1 MKTFPTGRS
10 LSAFFLAG
18 ALAAPALFL
27 PASARGDWVLRFDGV
42 DDFVSAAPVP
52 LDTRVT
58 VTAWIYTENPVS
70 GTGYG
75 HVAGQG
81 NFRAGTAGGYGIYTD
96 HAYSDNVVFQANHAA
111 GGTEWTWTSQTRKQW
126 HFVTA
131 RFSNASESCDLLLDG
146 VWANYWQNGDSSGAP
161 WDLPQVWQTGADPF
175 LIGCATNTSGANQPF
190 RGCIAEVAVWNRF
203 LETSEVAALK
213 NHRLRG
219 DEEGLA
225 AYWPLDDGGGTVAR
239 NAAFGADAAG
249 SDGALSGA
257 TWEWREDLALPTAE
271 EWAETSVRSVTTP
284 WSVSF
289 ATNGM
294 ARAFVRKPGA
304 AAAAEVALDA
314 SGEGTLRGVAPATTY
329 EAWTENA
336 AGTVASP
343 VERFRTPPLA
353 ADLPTWVLALDGAD
367 DVVSMGSDFALT
379 NAFTLAVWY
388 RRDFETASG
397 GTWGVIAGMG
407 PFNRTTGGSMTGFAL
422 YTDGITPVAQAR
434 QAGVANSVWAN
445 GDWDDASLGDWH
457 FGVERFDVEN
467 KRCDFFVDGVYR
479 RSVGNGSG
487 WNSSFSA
494 PWRTDDVPV
503 PFALGARYDPS
514 VPAFDKFFQGAVA
527 EVSLWNRVL
536 SESEI
541 RALRTA
547 RPTGD
552 EEGLVG
558 YWSVTD
564 GPYGAG
570 TAVRDFV
577 AGGRAAHDGTASG
590 GTWARDASFPFAS
603 LDAERG
609 AASAADAAFDGDD
622 LSATVSSALAGD
634 WEIWAVWD
642 SADRGAAAAIDW
654 ASGPVACGSFTGTNG
669 TAAIA
674 DVPAAAHVLRFAI
687 VRADAEDAVFWTD
700 PVDLTLVPRTGVPE
714 PVAALVDFDAGASH
728 AQFDFS
734 LSALGDGAQSAT
746 ATLSLSPAAP
756 GGAVGR
762 SFDTAPVPF
771 EIKVPGL
778 TPATAYTWT
787 LVVENDQ
794 TETTTL
800 SGSFTTDAA
809 PASPAAPVVS
819 ATGLSVDAAGVAT
832 VGWDLAWPGTGADTA
847 ALSLVWGLEPG
858 PLDRTN
864 ALESVAIGTGVSASA
879 LTALA
884 PGRDYVAR
892 LVARNAATGATTVAP
907 EALAFSTAA
916 DYGTSSAGGTGRGVH
931 VAAANFANGTEA
943 SFDLVFDDA
952 PVHRTYTLKRASGP
966 SDAGTDIAAWP
977 VVDDIADVDPD
988 DAGLAA
994 VPVPAGWGTTAHA
1007 VRFFLV
1013 TDAEEAPFDSRLEY
1027 LDSAN
1032 APYVDTGIVP
1042 ADGMV
1047 YDFRFAW
1054 LSSDRAW
1061 SRAFGS
1067 YISENNNATRVIMN
1081 NNNVA
1086 TLNVNYISRAG
1097 GSQGVSSTVTRL
1109 GDPIEGVL
1117 SKETIVVNGVTNVL
1131 SGTSGTADDSTILLM
1146 GGASG
1151 GNAVRF
1157 WRFGMTQD
1165 GVRRMTL
1172 VPVVKD
1178 GAVGFHDAVTGAFF
1192 GPTGGSLTA
1201 GPALETTGFE
1211 DVSSWSETVLR
1222 TDPLA
1227 PVFEPGLVCTPTG
1240 VFDSGI
1246 VSGAL
1251 ENAGAGGCS
1260 LVAEVSPTPDFAAF
1274 TRIPAGGAGAGGFS
1288 LRLHLR
1294 SGSSPVF
1301 LPPFSTGYVRLR
1313 ATTAGG
1319 RTALSDTAAFIV
1331 PELAAPGTLIVVK

>member
-1 MKTFPTGRS
+1 M
-10 LSAFFLAG
+10 L
-18 ALAAPALFL
+18 
-27 PASARGDWVLRFDGV
+27 
-42 DDFVSAAPVP
+42 
-52 LDTRVT
+52 
-58 VTAWIYTENPVS
+58 
-70 GTGYG
+70 
-75 HVAGQG
+75 
-81 NFRAGTAGGYGIYTD
+81 
-96 HAYSDNVVFQANHAA
+96 
-111 GGTEWTWTSQTRKQW
+111 
-126 HFVTA
+126 
-131 RFSNASESCDLLLDG
+131 
-146 VWANYWQNGDSSGAP
+146 
-161 WDLPQVWQTGADPF
+161 
-175 LIGCATNTSGANQPF
+175 
-190 RGCIAEVAVWNRF
+190 
-203 LETSEVAALK
+203 
-213 NHRLRG
+213 
-219 DEEGLA
+219 
-225 AYWPLDDGGGTVAR
+225 
-239 NAAFGADAAG
+239 
-249 SDGALSGA
+249 
-257 TWEWREDLALPTAE
+257 
-271 EWAETSVRSVTTP
+271 
-284 WSVSF
+284 
-289 ATNGM
+289 
-294 ARAFVRKPGA
+294 
-304 AAAAEVALDA
+304 
-314 SGEGTLRGVAPATTY
+314 
-329 EAWTENA
+329 
-336 AGTVASP
+336 
-343 VERFRTPPLA
+343 
-353 ADLPTWVLALDGAD
+353 
-367 DVVSMGSDFALT
+367 
-379 NAFTLAVWY
+379 
-388 RRDFETASG
+388 
-397 GTWGVIAGMG
+397 
-407 PFNRTTGGSMTGFAL
+407 
-422 YTDGITPVAQAR
+422 
-434 QAGVANSVWAN
+434 
-445 GDWDDASLGDWH
+445 
-457 FGVERFDVEN
+457 
-467 KRCDFFVDGVYR
+467 
-479 RSVGNGSG
+479 
-487 WNSSFSA
+487 
-494 PWRTDDVPV
+494 
-503 PFALGARYDPS
+503 
-514 VPAFDKFFQGAVA
+514 
-527 EVSLWNRVL
+527 
-536 SESEI
+536 
-541 RALRTA
+541 
-547 RPTGD
+547 
-552 EEGLVG
+552 
-558 YWSVTD
+558 
-564 GPYGAG
+564 
-570 TAVRDFV
+570 
-577 AGGRAAHDGTASG
+577 
-590 GTWARDASFPFAS
+590 
-603 LDAERG
+603 
-609 AASAADAAFDGDD
+609 
-622 LSATVSSALAGD
+622 
-634 WEIWAVWD
+634 
-642 SADRGAAAAIDW
+642 
-654 ASGPVACGSFTGTNG
+654 
-669 TAAIA
+669 
-674 DVPAAAHVLRFAI
+674 

-700 PVDLTLVPRTGVPE
+700 PIDLTLVPRAGVPE

-734 LSALGDGAQSAT
+734 LSALGDGARSAT

-756 GGAVGR
+756 GGAVAR
-762 SFDTAPVPF
+762 SFDTTPVPF

-778 TPATAYTWT
+778 TPATAYSWT

-800 SGSFTTDAA
+800 SSSFTTDAA

-858 PLDRTN
+858 PMDRTN
-864 ALESVAIGTGVSASA
+864 ALEAAAIGTGTTISA

-884 PGRDYVAR
+884 PGRNYVAR
-892 LVARNAATGATTVAP
+892 LVARNPATGATAPAP

-943 SFDLVFDDA
+943 SFDLVFDCA

-988 DAGLAA
+988 DDGLAA

-1013 TDAEEAPFDSRLEY
+1013 ADAEEAPFDSRLEY

-1061 SRAFGS
+1061 GRAFGS

-1081 NNNVA
+1081 NNNVHQ
-1086 TLNVNYISRAG
+1086 LNVNYISRAG
-1097 GSQGVSSTVTRL
+1097 GSQGISSTVTRL

-1117 SKETIVVNGVTNVL
+1117 SRETIVVNGVTNVL

-1146 GGASG
+1146 GGATG

-1178 GAVGFHDAVTGAFF
+1178 GAVGFHDAVSGTFF

-1301 LPPFSTGYVRLR
+1301 LSPFSTGYVRLR